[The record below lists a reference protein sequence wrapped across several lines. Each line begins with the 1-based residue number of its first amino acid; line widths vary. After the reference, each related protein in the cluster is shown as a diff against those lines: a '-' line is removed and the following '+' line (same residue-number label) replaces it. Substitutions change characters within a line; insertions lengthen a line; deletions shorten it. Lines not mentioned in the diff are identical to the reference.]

1 MKLTYNPKTDIDRLN
16 LLNSD
21 EKVDLELGLLQSDYT
36 YRENKGDVARIIAG
50 YGLTDAYK
58 AGGWNALSP
67 EAQADINAAGRQ
79 YGLERHPLPGRVQP
93 RIQCKPFRRF

>member
-67 EAQADINAAGRQ
+67 EAQADINAC
-79 YGLERHPLPGRVQP
+79 GLSI
-93 RIQCKPFRRF
+93 RIGTTSSFGACSTKNTM